1 MSSYDLPGV
10 KGDYHSQKEVCGGTN
25 DDSTTF
31 AHYDP
36 KALARKRWAVLAKT
50 GKATNRKKTI
60 DPLLVKERKTGKGPV
75 RVIRSSLT
83 PMCLNDCTPVA
94 QEAKPEERDR
104 VITQYRERFFI
115 AIKSDDVPTLAT
127 LFKETGLGIDAGL
140 FSLNRRKVR
149 NTDHAVPYAH
159 NCVPDF
165 HEGYT
170 GTCLHLASFFG
181 SKLTVTWLLR
191 EGADPSKRDV
201 DRRTPRDVA
210 LDDATKLSILLTD
223 QHQRWQ
229 GAAMSTE
236 GERERGDEEGRG
248 IGGGGGGGFWRGA
261 MWGPRR

>member
-1 MSSYDLPGV
+1 M
-10 KGDYHSQKEVCGGTN
+10 N
-25 DDSTTF
+25 DDTTNF

-50 GKATNRKKTI
+50 GKATTRKKTI
-60 DPLLVKERKTGKGPV
+60 DPLLLKERKTGKVPV
-75 RVIRSSLT
+75 RRIRSSLT
-83 PMCLNDCTPVA
+83 PMCLNDSLPVVREST
-94 QEAKPEERDR
+94 QEGRDR
-104 VITQYRERFFI
+104 IVTQYRERFFI
-115 AIKSDDVPTLAT
+115 AIKSDDVPTLAN
-127 LFKETGLGIDAGL
+127 LFDETGLGIDAGL

-181 SKLTVTWLLR
+181 SRLTVTWLLR

-223 QHQRWQ
+223 QHQRWH
-229 GAAMSTE
+229 GAAMSTDD
-236 GERERGDEEGRG
+236 GSERRGVGG
-248 IGGGGGGGFWRGA
+248 GGGGGGGGFWRGA
-261 MWGPRR
+261 MWGPRRG